1 MVRRP
6 ASAPGRPASAGPRR
20 VLPLA
25 LVLAAAATV
34 AGVLLLVRS
43 ISQPSAGAEGAGLST
58 QGADAVQQRAPGSNL
73 DVTLVSCAPSGD
85 SVRAGG
91 YVRNNGGVV
100 VRYVEV
106 EVVWRDAAD
115 EPVDTRVTYAIG
127 GEVFTP
133 GDSISFET
141 ATGERSAVGCDASLR
156 NYEPL

>member
-6 ASAPGRPASAGPRR
+6 ALGRSARTGARR
-20 VLPLA
+20 ALPLV
-25 LVLAAAATV
+25 LVLAAAGAV

-43 ISQPSAGAEGAGLST
+43 PAPPGSEAEGGGLPAP
-58 QGADAVQQRAPGSNL
+58 GADAVQQRAPGSNL
-73 DVTLVSCAPSGD
+73 EVTLVSCAESGD

-106 EVVWRDAAD
+106 EVIWRDAGGA
-115 EPVDTRVTYAIG
+115 PVDTRVTYAIG

>member
-1 MVRRP
+1 MVRPP
-6 ASAPGRPASAGPRR
+6 APAPAWPARVRR
-20 VLPLA
+20 VLPLV
-25 LVLAAAATV
+25 LVLAAAGAV
-34 AGVLLLVRS
+34 AGVLILARS
-43 ISQPSAGAEGAGLST
+43 LSPPGADAEGGGRPAP
-58 QGADAVQQRAPGSNL
+58 GADAVQQRAPGSNL
-73 DVTLVSCAPSGD
+73 EVTLVSCFESGD

-106 EVVWRDAAD
+106 EVIWRDAGG

-133 GDSISFET
+133 GDSISFEA

>member
-6 ASAPGRPASAGPRR
+6 VPAPGRPARARR
-20 VLPLA
+20 LLP
-25 LVLAAAATV
+25 LVLALAAAGAV
-34 AGVLLLVRS
+34 AGILLLVRS
-43 ISQPSAGAEGAGLST
+43 PSPPGAEAEGADLPAPGT
-58 QGADAVQQRAPGSNL
+58 DAVQQRAPGSNL
-73 DVTLVSCAPSGD
+73 DVTLVTCAESGD

-91 YVRNNGGVV
+91 YVLNNGGVV

-106 EVVWRDAAD
+106 EVVWRDAGG

>member
-6 ASAPGRPASAGPRR
+6 APAPGRPARVRR
-20 VLPLA
+20 ALPLV
-25 LVLAAAATV
+25 LVLAATGAV
-34 AGVLLLVRS
+34 AGALLLVRS
-43 ISQPSAGAEGAGLST
+43 PSPFGADAEGGGLPLP
-58 QGADAVQQRAPGSNL
+58 GADAVQQRAPGSNL
-73 DVTLVSCAPSGD
+73 EVTLVSCAESGD

-106 EVVWRDAAD
+106 EVVWRDGGG